1 MKYSYQMYRVDP
13 DTSLL
18 KSGQVEQ
25 QQYLKQ

>member
-1 MKYSYQMYRVDP
+1 MKYSYQMCRVDP

-25 QQYLKQ
+25 QQCLKQ